1 MQNTTR
7 SLGSVIYNKFLSYV
21 EENTAVDIF
30 IDFAKAF
37 TWIVISISLVNIPVA
52 TEKLLY
58 VVKYGDFAIVKIL
71 LAFIVVYF
79 ARDILG
85 AVKSFFSYLRDLIP
99 EIPKDPVHGP
109 IYMGIPVVELVDYLF
124 TAENYNRDLF
134 CSHFAVGRKVF
145 DTLASGLDN
154 IGVFARGANNSRV
167 LSSSYS
173 RGDITNIITRA
184 SENGEIRPL
193 IRKVENGYTHRPSM
207 EEIIERSPSP
217 SHGFTTRPLRPSN
230 SLPA

>member
-21 EENTAVDIF
+21 EENTTVDIF

-37 TWIVISISLVNIPVA
+37 TWIVISIFLVNIPVA
-52 TEKLLY
+52 MEKLLY
-58 VVKYGDFAIVKIL
+58 VVKYGDFAIIKIL

-85 AVKSFFSYLRDLIP
+85 AIKSFFSYLRDLIP

-124 TAENYNRDLF
+124 TSESYNRDLF

-145 DTLASGLDN
+145 DDLASSLDS
-154 IGVFARGANNSRV
+154 IKVFVRGQNNART
-167 LSSSYS
+167 LSSEFS
-173 RGDITNIITRA
+173 RADISSILSRA
-184 SENGEIRPL
+184 CETGEIRPL

-217 SHGFTTRPLRPSN
+217 HFVTRPLSSFRVS
-230 SLPA
+230 A

>member
-1 MQNTTR
+1 M
-7 SLGSVIYNKFLSYV
+7 
-21 EENTAVDIF
+21 
-30 IDFAKAF
+30 
-37 TWIVISISLVNIPVA
+37 
-52 TEKLLY
+52 EKLLY
-58 VVKYGDFAIVKIL
+58 VVKYGDFAIIKIL

-79 ARDILG
+79 AREIIG
-85 AVKSFFSYLRDLIP
+85 AIKSFFSYLRDLIP

-124 TAENYNRDLF
+124 TSESYNRDIF

-145 DTLASGLDN
+145 DDLASSLDS
-154 IGVFARGANNSRV
+154 IKVFVRGQNNART
-167 LSSSYS
+167 LSSEFS
-173 RGDITNIITRA
+173 RADISSILSRA
-184 SENGEIRPL
+184 CETGEIRPL

>member
-7 SLGSVIYNKFLSYV
+7 SLGSVIYNKFLAYV
-21 EENTAVDIF
+21 EENTTVDIF

-52 TEKLLY
+52 MEKLLY
-58 VVKYGDFAIVKIL
+58 VVKYGEFAIIKIL

-85 AVKSFFSYLRDLIP
+85 AIKSFFSYLRDLIP

-124 TAENYNRDLF
+124 TSESYNRDLF

-145 DTLASGLDN
+145 DDLASGFDT
-154 IGVFARGANNSRV
+154 IGVFSRGANNARV
-167 LSSSYS
+167 LSSDYS
-173 RGDITNIITRA
+173 RADISSILTRA

-193 IRKVENGYTHRPSM
+193 IRATKSGFTHTPSM
-207 EEIIERSPSP
+207 PEIIDRSPSP